1 MPSRKF
7 IGLAFV
13 TLMFLALSSSSSS
26 SSFAAKPSEPP
37 AVPFKGNA
45 EEQAISAVPVDADHV
60 FVVTVGE
67 GHATDLGH
75 FTFVSPHLS
84 GLIDFS
90 IAGTQTFTAAN
101 GDELDADI
109 VGKLHPIVDA
119 DGHVFLTGHIDA
131 TITGG
136 TGRFA
141 NASGSF
147 TFSILF
153 DTETFHSI
161 AEIDGTIRFAGK

>member
-7 IGLAFV
+7 AGLAFV
-13 TLMFLALSSSSSS
+13 TLMFLALS

-67 GHATDLGH
+67 GHATHLGH
-75 FTFVSPHLS
+75 FTFISPHLS
-84 GLIDFS
+84 GLSDFS
-90 IAGTQTFTAAN
+90 IDGTQTFTAAN

-109 VGKLHPIVDA
+109 VGNLHPIVDA
-119 DGHVFLTGHIDA
+119 DGHVFLTGDVHA